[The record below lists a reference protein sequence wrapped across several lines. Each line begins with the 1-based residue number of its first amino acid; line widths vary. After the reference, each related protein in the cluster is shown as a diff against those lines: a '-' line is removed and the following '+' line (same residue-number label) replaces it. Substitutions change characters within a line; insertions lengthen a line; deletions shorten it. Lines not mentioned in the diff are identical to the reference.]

1 MTVAKSQ
8 SYTVDN
14 RYLQAQGVADDTAG
28 QRFLQDYMKART
40 IAGRFP
46 TTQERK
52 EDDRF
57 VFAAQSGTLP
67 LGALPA
73 APRGSASIGNTDGRI
88 TYRNTFRTQP
98 S

>member
-14 RYLQAQGVADDTAG
+14 RYLQAQGVSDNISG
-28 QRFLQDYMKART
+28 RRFLQDYIKART
-40 IAGRFP
+40 VAGRFP
-46 TTQERK
+46 TTEERK
-52 EDDRF
+52 QDDRF
-57 VFAAQSGTLP
+57 VFAAQSGTIP
-67 LGALPA
+67 VGALPA

-88 TYRNTFRTQP
+88 VYRNTFRTKP